1 MIESNN
7 NNNWIVIVNTSRY
20 WFNYRHLTNALT
32 IYSIVK
38 KLGNNTI
45 IITTNV
51 TTNVTTNII
60 NKGIN
65 DDHIIFMNAFDYAC
79 DTRNLLPGRIYY
91 NNNHNDVN
99 FDDDND
105 NNNNNNDLYN
115 NVEIDYKG
123 NQVKV
128 SKFINIMIGN
138 HDHNDPNNGK
148 LLSDSNSNILI
159 YLSGHGGDEFLKFQD
174 NEEISSQDI
183 GKMIK
188 EMEILKRYHQIL
200 FIVDTCQAS
209 TLANYITSP
218 NIIFFTSSL
227 KGENSYAY
235 HISNILG
242 VSLIDRFTFTLYQ
255 FFNNYIINNNDNDN
269 ASRIITLQNL
279 FDFMDYRFLHS
290 TPNIAINTG
299 LRDLSSIPIIEF
311 FGNTKKVKYN
321 IVDKTTIS
329 QSISDTISID
339 ECYNKRINDLYNTNI
354 SITTTSSNDNDNTND
369 NNNNKSDNDIQY
381 KAITINVLLS
391 ILLCLILLYMNI

>member
-1 MIESNN
+1 
-7 NNNWIVIVNTSRY
+7 
-20 WFNYRHLTNALT
+20 
-32 IYSIVK
+32 
-38 KLGNNTI
+38 
-45 IITTNV
+45 
-51 TTNVTTNII
+51 
-60 NKGIN
+60 
-65 DDHIIFMNAFDYAC
+65 MNAFDYAC
-79 DTRNLLPGRIYY
+79 DTRNSLPGRIYY

-99 FDDDND
+99 FDDNDN

-148 LLSDSNSNILI
+148 LLSDSKSNILI

-188 EMEILKRYHQIL
+188 TMEILKRYNQIL

-218 NIIFFTSSL
+218 NIIFLTSSL

-242 VSLIDRFTFTLYQ
+242 VSLIDRFTYTLYQ
-255 FFNNYIINNNDNDN
+255 FFNNYIINNSNNDNNDN
-269 ASRIITLQNL
+269 NNDDASRIITLQNL

-299 LRDLSSIPIIEF
+299 LRDLSSIPFIEF
-311 FGNTKKVKYN
+311 FGNTNKVKYS

-354 SITTTSSNDNDNTND
+354 SITTSNSND
-369 NNNNKSDNDIQY
+369 NNNISNDNNSIRNDDNNNNNSNDDIQY